1 MPMPRKTVIP
11 ANAGIQFV
19 GLTALRN
26 NQMHKLDPGIRRDD
40 GRFGDWFG
48 KIYSL

>member
-1 MPMPRKTVIP
+1 MPMTEKTVIP

-26 NQMHKLDPGIRRDD
+26 NQMYKLDPGVRRDD
-40 GRFGDWFG
+40 GRFGDRFG
-48 KIYSL
+48 KIHSP